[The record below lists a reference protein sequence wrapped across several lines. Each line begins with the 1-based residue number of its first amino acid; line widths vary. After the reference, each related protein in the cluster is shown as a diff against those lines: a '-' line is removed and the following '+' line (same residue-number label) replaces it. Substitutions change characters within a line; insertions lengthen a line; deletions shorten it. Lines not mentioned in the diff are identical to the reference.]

1 MQDTLKPDDDDND
14 DDELASGEASV
25 MTVSCCS
32 RPRMREKCFSTKFGS
47 SIRVLHCLQVSF
59 ISARDLA
66 GTRKSIS
73 SNNSP
78 TTQTTGPASSFGL
91 SSFSFS

>member
-14 DDELASGEASV
+14 DDNDELASGEASV

-66 GTRKSIS
+66 VGSLLDGDD
-73 SNNSP
+73 
-78 TTQTTGPASSFGL
+78 QLG
-91 SSFSFS
+91 